1 MQKKI
6 LLADDHE
13 VVRAGLVSV
22 IKKYT
27 NHTVVAEVGDGLKA
41 VEAARY
47 HNPDLIILD
56 IGMPGLNGL
65 EAISQIRKLLPRVKI
80 LILSVHRDKQYVI
93 SALRLGSDG
102 YLLKNEAVD
111 ELVEAIERIMGGKH
125 YISPD
130 LHKVVAD
137 EIMVPASN
145 RGPIRSKL
153 EELTARERQVLSLI
167 ASGATRGEIAGE
179 LYISPETV
187 KTHRK
192 NIMFKLNIHKHSD
205 LVKFALRH
213 NLGPMPE

>member
-1 MQKKI
+1 MYKKI

-13 VVRAGLVSV
+13 VVRAGLASV

-41 VEAARY
+41 VEEARY
-47 HNPDLIILD
+47 HKPDLIILD

-65 EAISQIRKLLPRVKI
+65 ETISQIRKFLPRVKI
-80 LILSVHRDKQYVI
+80 LILSIHRNKQYVI
-93 SALRLGSDG
+93 SALRLGAEG
-102 YLLKNEAVD
+102 YMLKSEAVD
-111 ELVEAIERIMGGKH
+111 ELVEAIERIIGGKR

-130 LHKVVAD
+130 LHEVVAD
-137 EIMVPASN
+137 EIMDPAPR
-145 RGPIRSKL
+145 RGTIKSKL
-153 EELTARERQVLSLI
+153 EELTARERQVLSLV

-192 NIMFKLNIHKHSD
+192 NIMLKLHLHRHSD
-205 LVKFALRH
+205 LVKFAFRH
-213 NLGPMPE
+213 NLGPVPE